1 MGTGRQCFNKDWAKD
16 DEVRLRRILGT
27 CQPKLQVSYNQV
39 DKISNSIFSLLVNFL
54 NNTWSTDCKLG

>member
-16 DEVRLRRILGT
+16 DEVRLRGILGT

-54 NNTWSTDCKLG
+54 NKT